1 MRLLEIFQLAFHV
14 DINLMEIEKISIK
27 IRSSFTRYK
36 FEGLPVRV
44 SDKFE

>member
-27 IRSSFTRYK
+27 IRSSFSHDK
-36 FEGLPVRV
+36 EGLPVRV